1 MEKLITYTIQSEN
14 TSQIQN
20 FIIEYL
26 GDKFLASIKP
36 IRYFKDQTG
45 IAFDVREDETQVK
58 KIRNNFKISIMCNFI
73 IIFVF
78 ENKFNKI
85 LNIFEFYL

>member
-14 TSQIQN
+14 TSLIQN

-26 GDKFLASIKP
+26 GDKFLSSIKP

-58 KIRNNFKISIMCNFI
+58 MIRNNFKISIMCNFI
-73 IIFVF
+73 IIFSF
-78 ENKFNKI
+78 
-85 LNIFEFYL
+85 